1 MEELDIEGL
10 MDMLSR
16 MKGKDADARGVD
28 TPAQRDGVMDTLKP
42 INVMKSNNY
51 DFDVDGK
58 TEGYTFTGDAAP
70 SSASIQRMR
79 ELQNIT
85 ADGGMKP
92 NLGLGSDTVLRGL
105 GPRGFETP
113 ALRDAFMGQ
122 SNPELMPGKTP
133 TIPDVVPTGFHR
145 MPDGTVMA
153 DGSMDYAGTGEM
165 SSSPQTVD
173 RTKFNSQFADL
184 SSTEQ
189 DRVKELM
196 SGMTDEQ
203 KAIFGAGLTGSPLSG
218 YAVQDENYGSY

>member
-16 MKGKDADARGVD
+16 MKGTEADARGVD

-42 INVMKSNNY
+42 IDVMKNGYKKNIAEGMASKYQDVMSNS
-51 DFDVDGK
+51 
-58 TEGYTFTGDAAP
+58 DA
-70 SSASIQRMR
+70 IQNMR
-79 ELQNIT
+79 EIQGLT

-92 NLGLGSDTVLRGL
+92 NLGLGSDTVLSGL

-133 TIPDVVPTGFHR
+133 TMPDVVPPGFHR

-218 YAVQDENYGSY
+218 YAVQNENYGSY